1 MTFTLRPYQQEAVDA
16 TLAWFRRHTEP
27 AAIVLPTGA
36 GKSLVIAE
44 LARLARGRV
53 LVLAH
58 VKELVAQNH
67 AKYCALGLEA
77 DIFAAGLQ
85 RKESHGKVVF
95 GSVQSVARNLD
106 QFRSE
111 FSLLIVDECH
121 RISDDDD
128 SQYQQIIGHLRQVN
142 PQIRLLGLTATPF
155 RLGKGWIYQFHYHGM
170 VRGDEKALFRDCI
183 YELPLRYMIKH
194 GYLTPPERLDMPVVQ
209 YDFSRLQAQSNGLFS
224 EADLNHELKK
234 QQRITPHI
242 VSQIVEFAEN
252 RKGVMIFAATVEH
265 AREVTGLLPVG
276 QAALI
281 TGETPGPERDRI
293 IEAFKA
299 QAYRYL
305 VNVAVLTTGFDA
317 PHVDLIAILRPTESV
332 SLYQQI
338 VGRGLRLAPG
348 KTDCLIL
355 DYAGNPHDLYA
366 PEVGTPKGKSDN
378 VPVQVF
384 CPACGFAN
392 TFWGKTTAD
401 GTLIEHFGRRCQG
414 WFEDDDG
421 HREQCDFRFRF
432 KNCPQC
438 NAENDI
444 AARRCRECDTILVD
458 PDDMLK
464 AALKLKDALVLRCSG
479 MALQHGGDEKGPWL
493 KITYYDEDG
502 ADVSERFRLQTP
514 AQRTAFEQLF
524 IRPHTRTPG
533 VPLRWITPADI
544 VTQQALLRHPDFV
557 VARMKGQYW
566 QVREKCSIIRG
577 VFVAP
582 TSCVNYR
589 KAEVLIARVS
599 FGGYNAARF
608 CIRKADNPPVAGSPV
623 AGFIYRETSMFTIN
637 AEVRKEQGKG
647 ASRRLRAANKFPAI
661 IYGGAAAPVAIEL
674 DHDKVWNMQDK
685 AEFYSEVLTVV
696 VDGKEEKVKVQA
708 VQRHAF
714 KPKLTHIDFVRA

>member
-1 MTFTLRPYQQEAVDA
+1 MDA
-16 TLAWFRRHTEP
+16 TLNHFRRHKTP
-27 AAIVLPTGA
+27 AVIVLPTGA

-67 AKYCALGLEA
+67 AKYQALGLEA
-77 DIFAAGLQ
+77 DVFAAGLK

-106 QFRSE
+106 AFQGE

-121 RISDDDD
+121 RIGDDEE
-128 SQYQQIIGHLRQVN
+128 SQYQQILTHLTKVD
-142 PQIRLLGLTATPF
+142 PHLRLLGLTATPF

-224 EADLNHELKK
+224 EADLNRELKK

-242 VSQIVEFAEN
+242 ISQIMEFAEK
-252 RKGVMIFAATVEH
+252 RKGVIGFSPPPLNTQK
-265 AREVTGLLPVG
+265 RLWGLLPAED
-276 QAALI
+276 AALI
-281 TGETPGPERDRI
+281 TGDTPGAERDVL
-293 IEAFKA
+293 IEDFKA
-299 QAYRYL
+299 QRFRYL

-338 VGRGLRLAPG
+338 VGRGWFVAPG

-444 AARRCRECDTILVD
+444 AARRCRECDTVLVD

-464 AALKLKDALVLRCSG
+464 AALRLKDALVLRCSG
-479 MALQHGGDEKGPWL
+479 MSLQHGRDERRMV
-493 KITYYDEDG
+493 EN
-502 ADVSERFRLQTP
+502 
-514 AQRTAFEQLF
+514 
-524 IRPHTRTPG
+524 H
-533 VPLRWITPADI
+533 
-544 VTQQALLRHPDFV
+544 LLR
-557 VARMKGQYW
+557 
-566 QVREKCSIIRG
+566 
-577 VFVAP
+577 
-582 TSCVNYR
+582 
-589 KAEVLIARVS
+589 
-599 FGGYNAARF
+599 
-608 CIRKADNPPVAGSPV
+608 
-623 AGFIYRETSMFTIN
+623 
-637 AEVRKEQGKG
+637 
-647 ASRRLRAANKFPAI
+647 
-661 IYGGAAAPVAIEL
+661 
-674 DHDKVWNMQDK
+674 
-685 AEFYSEVLTVV
+685 
-696 VDGKEEKVKVQA
+696 
-708 VQRHAF
+708 
-714 KPKLTHIDFVRA
+714 

>member
-1 MTFTLRPYQQEAVDA
+1 MMNNTVVTLRPYQQEAVNA
-16 TLAWFRRHTEP
+16 TLAHFRQHTTP
-27 AAIVLPTGA
+27 AVIVLPTGA

-67 AKYCALGLEA
+67 SKYCALGLEA
-77 DIFAAGLQ
+77 DIYAAGLR

-95 GSVQSVARNLD
+95 ASVQSVARNLE
-106 QFRSE
+106 QFNDE

-121 RISDDDD
+121 RISEDDD
-128 SQYQQIIGHLRQVN
+128 SQYQQILSHLQQHN
-142 PQIRLLGLTATPF
+142 PQLRLLGLTATPF
-155 RLGKGWIYQFHYHGM
+155 RLGKGWIYHFHYHGM
-170 VRGDEKALFRDCI
+170 IRGDEKALFRDCI

-194 GYLTPPERLDMPVVQ
+194 GYLTPPARLDMPVVQ

-224 EADLNHELKK
+224 ETDLNKKLKK

-242 VSQIVEFAEN
+242 ISQIEEFAAT

-265 AREVTGLLPVG
+265 AREVLGLLP
-276 QAALI
+276 ADDAELI
-281 TGETPGPERDRI
+281 TGETPGTRRDELL
-293 IEAFKA
+293 EAFKA
-299 QAYRYL
+299 RRFRYL
-305 VNVAVLTTGFDA
+305 VNVSVLTTGFDA

-348 KTDCLIL
+348 KNDCLIL
-355 DYAGNPHDLYA
+355 DYAGNPHNLYA
-366 PEVGTPKGKSDN
+366 PEVGTPKGHSDN

-384 CPACGFAN
+384 CPGCGFAN

-401 GTLIEHFGRRCQG
+401 GTLLEHFGRRCQG
-414 WFEDDDG
+414 WFEHDDE

-438 NAENDI
+438 HAENDI
-444 AARRCRECDTILVD
+444 AARRCRECDAVLVD

-464 AALKLKDALVLRCSG
+464 DALKLKDALVLRCSG
-479 MALQHGGDEKGPWL
+479 MTLQHGADEKGEWL

-533 VPLRWITPADI
+533 VPLRWIIAADI
-544 VTQQALLRHPDFV
+544 SAHQALLRHPDFV
-557 VARMKGQYW
+557 VARKKGPYW
-566 QVREKCSIIRG
+566 QIREK
-577 VFVAP
+577 VFD
-582 TSCVNYR
+582 YQ
-589 KAEVLIARVS
+589 
-599 FGGYNAARF
+599 GRF
-608 CIRKADNPPVAGSPV
+608 
-623 AGFIYRETSMFTIN
+623 
-637 AEVRKEQGKG
+637 
-647 ASRRLRAANKFPAI
+647 RRANELR
-661 IYGGAAAPVAIEL
+661 
-674 DHDKVWNMQDK
+674 
-685 AEFYSEVLTVV
+685 
-696 VDGKEEKVKVQA
+696 
-708 VQRHAF
+708 
-714 KPKLTHIDFVRA
+714 

>member
-1 MTFTLRPYQQEAVDA
+1 MIFTLRPYQQEAVDA
-16 TLAWFRRHTEP
+16 TLNHFRRHKTP
-27 AAIVLPTGA
+27 AVIVLPTGA

-67 AKYCALGLEA
+67 EKYQALGLEA
-77 DIFAAGLQ
+77 DIFAAGLK

-95 GSVQSVARNLD
+95 GSVQSVTRNLD
-106 QFRSE
+106 AFQGE

-121 RISDDDD
+121 RIGDDEE
-128 SQYQQIIGHLRQVN
+128 SQYQQILTHLTKVN
-142 PQIRLLGLTATPF
+142 PHLRLLGLTATPF

-224 EADLNHELKK
+224 EADLNRELKK

-242 VSQIVEFAEN
+242 ISQIMEFAAT

-265 AREVTGLLPVG
+265 AKEIVGLLPAED
-276 QAALI
+276 AALI
-281 TGETPGPERDRI
+281 TGDTPGSERDVLI
-293 IEAFKA
+293 DDFKA
-299 QAYRYL
+299 QRFRYL

-438 NAENDI
+438 NAEN
-444 AARRCRECDTILVD
+444 
-458 PDDMLK
+458 
-464 AALKLKDALVLRCSG
+464 AALQYELPVLVVNLNNRYLGMVKQWQDMIYSG
-479 MALQHGGDEKGPWL
+479 
-493 KITYYDEDG
+493 
-502 ADVSERFRLQTP
+502 
-514 AQRTAFEQLF
+514 
-524 IRPHTRTPG
+524 
-533 VPLRWITPADI
+533 
-544 VTQQALLRHPDFV
+544 RHSQSYMQSLPDFV
-557 VARMKGQYW
+557 RLAEAYGHVGIQISHPQELESKLSEALE
-566 QVREKCSIIRG
+566 QVRNNRLVFVDVTVDGSEHVYPMQIRG
-577 VFVAP
+577 
-582 TSCVNYR
+582 
-589 KAEVLIARVS
+589 
-599 FGGYNAARF
+599 GGMDEMWLSKTER
-608 CIRKADNPPVAGSPV
+608 
-623 AGFIYRETSMFTIN
+623 T
-637 AEVRKEQGKG
+637 
-647 ASRRLRAANKFPAI
+647 
-661 IYGGAAAPVAIEL
+661 
-674 DHDKVWNMQDK
+674 
-685 AEFYSEVLTVV
+685 
-696 VDGKEEKVKVQA
+696 
-708 VQRHAF
+708 
-714 KPKLTHIDFVRA
+714 